1 MKRIFT
7 AIDISDE
14 ARANC
19 ANYIE
24 NLRSVFPHLRVG
36 WEKPEKLHFTLK
48 FLGDI
53 DEMQLQNLTEAVAA
67 AVRKSSNFK
76 ILIAKTGAFPNKR
89 NARILWLGV
98 DEEQANMPKLK
109 KVLES
114 ECFER
119 GLTKENRDFKAHL
132 TIARLREPHKSAEL
146 VEKHLSENFVSDEF
160 TVSAITIYESRL
172 QKSGSIY
179 SIVSKHEFKE
189 NVTTIERG

>member
-7 AIDISDE
+7 AIDISDA
-14 ARANC
+14 ARAEC
-19 ANYIE
+19 ANYVE
-24 NLRSVFPHLRVG
+24 NLKSVFLHLRVS

-53 DEMQLQNLTEAVAA
+53 DETQLRNLTEAVAA
-67 AVRKSSNFK
+67 ATGKISNFK
-76 ILIAKTGAFPNKR
+76 IRIAGTGVFPSKR

-98 DEEQANMPKLK
+98 NDEQANMQ
-109 KVLES
+109 KVKEVLDC

-119 GLTKENRDFKAHL
+119 GLAKENRDFKAHL

-160 TVSAITIYESRL
+160 TVSGITIYESRL

-179 SIVSKHEFKE
+179 SIVSKYEFKE
-189 NVTTIERG
+189 NVTTEERG

>member
-109 KVLES
+109 K
-114 ECFER
+114 FW
-119 GLTKENRDFKAHL
+119 KANAL
-132 TIARLREPHKSAEL
+132 SA
-146 VEKHLSENFVSDEF
+146 D
-160 TVSAITIYESRL
+160 
-172 QKSGSIY
+172 
-179 SIVSKHEFKE
+179 
-189 NVTTIERG
+189 

>member
-7 AIDISDE
+7 AIDISE
-14 ARANC
+14 AARAEC
-19 ANYIE
+19 ANYVE
-24 NLRSVFPHLRVG
+24 NLKSVSPQLRVG

-53 DEMQLQNLTEAVAA
+53 DETQLRNLTEAVAA
-67 AVRKSSNFK
+67 ATGKILKFK
-76 ILIAKTGAFPNKR
+76 IRIAGTGVFPSKR

-98 DEEQANMPKLK
+98 NDEHANMPKAK
-109 KVLES
+109 EVLEG

-119 GLTKENRDFKAHL
+119 GLAKENRDFKAHL
-132 TIARLREPHKSAEL
+132 TIARLREPLKSAEL
-146 VEKHLSENFVSDEF
+146 VEKHLCENFVSGEF
-160 TVSAITIYESRL
+160 TVSRITIYESRL

-189 NVTTIERG
+189 NVTTKGRG

>member
-14 ARANC
+14 ARAKC
-19 ANYIE
+19 TNYVE
-24 NLRSVFPHLRVG
+24 NLRSIFPHLRVG
-36 WEKPEKLHFTLK
+36 WEKPEKLHFTMK

-53 DEMQLQNLTEAVAA
+53 DEAQLRNLTESVAA
-67 AVRKSSNFK
+67 SAEKSSNFK
-76 ILIAKTGAFPNKR
+76 LRIANTGAFPSKR

-98 DEEQANMPKLK
+98 NDEHAKMPKLK
-109 KVLES
+109 EVLEG

-119 GLTKENRDFKAHL
+119 GLTRENRDFKAHL

-146 VEKHLSENFVSDEF
+146 VEKHLSEYFVSDEF
-160 TVSAITIYESRL
+160 TVSAVTIYESRL

-179 SIVSKHEFKE
+179 SIVSKHEFKVNSNYSE
-189 NVTTIERG
+189 HS